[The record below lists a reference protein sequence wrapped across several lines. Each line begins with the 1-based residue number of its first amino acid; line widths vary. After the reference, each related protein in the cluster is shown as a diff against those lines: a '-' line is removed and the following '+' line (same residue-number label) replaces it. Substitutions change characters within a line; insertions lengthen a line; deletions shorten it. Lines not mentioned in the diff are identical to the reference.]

1 MIQLCCREWI
11 GLQMNDVAVVGGGV
25 MGQLTALALADRGC
39 KVALLDAGNDIPP
52 ASWAGGGILS
62 ALFPWRYP
70 DELTNLTIDAL
81 ARYRRLGER
90 IRGAGG
96 PDPEVQQI
104 GMHVD
109 AGAEV
114 DRAMAWAKDR
124 GISAY
129 RLAATESSLAS
140 VGAIALPEVGV
151 VRNPRLLKGLAGLLA
166 HGNVKV
172 QRGVTVRAWRPG
184 GAGWL
189 LETSCGWFDAEKLV
203 LAAGAWAGPLLA
215 RHGVSLPLMPV
226 QGEMLLF
233 PAGAPAPLHILLGE
247 EGYVIPR
254 KDGCILAGSTL
265 RPGVEDQRPTEQ
277 ACKQLKATAASL
289 WPPLASIEPVA
300 QWAGIRPGN
309 QRAWPWLGELPQAP
323 GVFIAAGHY
332 RNGLVSAPASA
343 ELLANLIC
351 GERPFIDPEPYSV
364 SSSSPP

>member
-1 MIQLCCREWI
+1 MT
-11 GLQMNDVAVVGGGV
+11 DVAVVGAGV
-25 MGQLTALALADRGC
+25 IGRLTALALSDRGLS
-39 KVALLDAGNDIPP
+39 VVLYDADSALPK

-70 DELTNLTIDAL
+70 EALSRLTLGAFERYTAL
-81 ARYRRLGER
+81 SER
-90 IRGAGG
+90 ILAAGG
-96 PDPEVQQI
+96 PDPEVART
-104 GMHVD
+104 GMHVE
-109 AGAEV
+109 AGSALAQALEWAERHGV
-114 DRAMAWAKDR
+114 AAHQV
-124 GISAY
+124 SAVETPL
-129 RLAATESSLAS
+129 RRS
-140 VGAIALPEVGV
+140 GV
-151 VRNPRLLKGLAGLLA
+151 VAFPDIGSVRNPRLLKGLAHLLKTERVECRTA
-166 HGNVKV
+166 MVQHLSRRQGGWRVHDDHGDK
-172 QRGVTVRAWRPG
+172 
-184 GAGWL
+184 
-189 LETSCGWFDAEKLV
+189 DARQVV
-203 LAAGAWAGPLLA
+203 LATGAWTA
-215 RHGVSLPLMPV
+215 RWAAQLGVNLPLMPV

-233 PAGAPAPLHILLGE
+233 PAGTPAPLHILLGE